1 MLIGNKVFPY
11 PLLRDKDSNTDYK
24 TTQFCFD
31 FEMDNGIPMI
41 VNGNLILKN
50 ISFYLDNPELKELY
64 ADGFVKAICEVECS
78 NTVYREFFEITES
91 PQTKKI
97 PITNFANIVT
107 ISAYLVATKE
117 ICAFIST
124 DFVTIPSASSFFTI
138 VNIDDILL
146 SLLSSI
152 STLNFM
158 PSSAAKTFEGLIWKL

>member
-124 DFVTIPSASSFFTI
+124 DFVDDYEGYSFHINPSNVLAA
-138 VNIDDILL
+138 DDL
-146 SLLSSI
+146 SLI
-152 STLNFM
+152 H
-158 PSSAAKTFEGLIWKL
+158 I